1 MKNPIKLDDLGVP
14 PFKETPWNTHMW
26 QIQRF
31 SSLEWPGS
39 LGPLEPIFQV
49 DQKEELGT
57 WLLSVNVPPDSF
69 DPCWPSVLYFVYS
82 LYKYRNHNSVI
93 RNLHSFWK
101 PACNITFRMSQRYY
115 CGTVVETQ
123 NNLGS
128 YTTHP
133 CGFPHFRTRE
143 KVAPKHVT
151 MKPIILESAFGVDV
165 WKLQKKKWTF
175 RFLAFCWLVM
185 LFSCFSV
192 APFGTSEKK
201 HVDPSFPNFKK
212 NSRNSAPQTSFSVL
226 PLPETSQVWLLG
238 GEVRSQDTCE
248 RVCVFE
254 GISRNYTLE
263 N

>member
-165 WKLQKKKWTF
+165 WNSKKKVDIPIPRFLLTGHVVFLFFGCTFWNIRKKTCRPKLPEFQKKLQK
-175 RFLAFCWLVM
+175 FCASNF
-185 LFSCFSV
+185 LFSSSI
-192 APFGTSEKK
+192 AW
-201 HVDPSFPNFKK
+201 NF
-212 NSRNSAPQTSFSVL
+212 TGLTV
-226 PLPETSQVWLLG
+226 G
-238 GEVRSQDTCE
+238 GWGAQPGHLWEG
-248 RVCVFE
+248 VCVR
-254 GISRNYTLE
+254 GN
-263 N
+263 